1 MKLKKWVPFILAGSM
16 LITLTACSHK
26 RPNQS
31 AIDAANASYRHSA
44 EASGLGRDNGFDEQ
58 ANSAGSRV
66 ASNKKVYYFDFD
78 SNAVHEADKSSV
90 SAHANYLATH
100 PNTKVMVEGHTDPR
114 GSREYNVGL
123 GERRSRAIANIMA
136 SEGVKPSQMSQVSYG
151 AEKLASQGRSEAD
164 YQQDRR
170 AVLVY
175 QQNNDAS

>member
-1 MKLKKWVPFILAGSM
+1 MKLKKWAPVILLGSMVALAG
-16 LITLTACSHK
+16 CSHK

-44 EASGLGRDNGFDEQ
+44 QASGLGRDNGLDEEG
-58 ANSAGSRV
+58 NGGSRV

-78 SNAVHEADKSSV
+78 SNSVHEADKSSV
-90 SAHANYLATH
+90 AANANYLANH
-100 PNTKVMVEGHTDPR
+100 PNAKVMVEGHTDPR

-123 GERRSRAIANIMA
+123 GERRSKAIASMMTA
-136 SEGVKPSQMSQVSYG
+136 EGVKPSQVSLVSYG
-151 AEKLASQGRSEAD
+151 AEKPASQGRAEAD
-164 YQQDRR
+164 FQQDRR